1 MPMRTKRL
9 GITRPSML
17 AALALAVLALPCQ
30 DVFAQSTTSRFTGAK
45 TPPPPPA
52 TPIPVGPEIVPFDL
66 AYKPGSIVIIND
78 ERKLY
83 HVQGDGTAVRYG
95 VAVGNADEIWTGK
108 QVVTEKKENPRW
120 VSPDGD
126 DEVEPG
132 PDNPLGV
139 RALYLGWTLWRIHGT
154 PAVKSIGRAVSNGCI
169 RMRNED
175 VTHLYERVHIGAP
188 VYAIKTRLD
197 ATPVHWGRKVS
208 DEE

>member
-1 MPMRTKRL
+1 VALRKRL
-9 GITRPSML
+9 VKSGPSL
-17 AALALAVLALPCQ
+17 VATGAALAVLSIGPLAPSNSW
-30 DVFAQSTTSRFTGAK
+30 AQSKPVVLPEAK
-45 TPPPPPA
+45 
-52 TPIPVGPEIVPFDL
+52 PETVPFEL
-66 AYKPGSIVIIND
+66 NYKPGSIVIINA

-83 HVQGDGTAVRYG
+83 YVQGDGTALRYG
-95 VAVGNADEIWTGK
+95 VAIGNADEVWTGK

-139 RALYLGWTLWRIHGT
+139 RAMYLGWTLWRIHGT
-154 PAVKSIGRAVSNGCI
+154 PSRNSIGQAVSNGCI

-188 VYAIKTRLD
+188 VYAIGPRNSRTMKID
-197 ATPVHWGRKVS
+197 HHSP
-208 DEE
+208 